1 MSAGGTT
8 RNNHIH
14 SSLTQ
19 FQPSALFIPIAQE
32 HHTNPAMSNTQ
43 HAKDWHATIAVAGVC
58 ALTAAALY
66 VNSPTKST
74 EKPFATVTEREV
86 ADDSAMPVNTVS
98 QMQMLTKAN
107 VPEREPDD
115 NAITQTPEVPSP
127 DDSVPD
133 IVVDAAASQKQVP
146 APDIV
151 PEKGVTDDDAI
162 TKTPERPSSG
172 DSVPEIVVDSMAS
185 LDAHKQ
191 VPTTAAVPEK
201 EVPEVGSPDD
211 AMPLKSAETASEGAD
226 GSEHNDYEP
235 SELLHIA
242 TQLHKTVETTER
254 KFLFTTYP
262 ACFLGSEA
270 IKALVSM
277 GHAGTIEEAEKL
289 GDALIAGGLM
299 AHATNSHGLKNSHF
313 GVDLFYRF
321 LLEETEH
328 PAAEVTFD
336 AEVATASQDSLQK
349 GSSQTDSSVSEK
361 EVPNEPAALEVGEDS
376 ILWREV
382 DAEAYSIEDAQVEG
396 ESVFVLEP
404 SDTLGASTLVI

>member
-1 MSAGGTT
+1 
-8 RNNHIH
+8 
-14 SSLTQ
+14 
-19 FQPSALFIPIAQE
+19 
-32 HHTNPAMSNTQ
+32 
-43 HAKDWHATIAVAGVC
+43 
-58 ALTAAALY
+58 
-66 VNSPTKST
+66 
-74 EKPFATVTEREV
+74 
-86 ADDSAMPVNTVS
+86 MPVNTVS

-107 VPEREPDD
+107 VPERGPDD

-133 IVVDAAASQKQVP
+133 IVVDTAASQKQVP
-146 APDIV
+146 APDTV
-151 PEKGVTDDDAI
+151 PEKGVTDDDGI
-162 TKTPERPSSG
+162 TQTPERPSSG
-172 DSVPEIVVDSMAS
+172 DSVPEIVIDSMAS

-211 AMPLKSAETASEGAD
+211 AMPLKSAETALEGAD

-382 DAEAYSIEDAQVEG
+382 DAEAYSIEDAQVIVFELTRG
-396 ESVFVLEP
+396 ETNQTWGHYSEQHTHFISPSFVCML
-404 SDTLGASTLVI
+404 T